1 MIVSWVAASISFAVM
16 PVRNFPSR
24 FFIRSQDRHIPTA
37 RRLKSRGSQ
46 QLLLANFEDYVN
58 RFTSHVL
65 GTIVDDFKFSYQLTT
80 LSKANAIGAA
90 TNNFL
95 EPQLRL
101 SSSSIDNYSMG
112 IPSEKL
118 VRKFN
123 LKTTKRPER
132 TRPGEE

>member
-1 MIVSWVAASISFAVM
+1 M
-16 PVRNFPSR
+16 
-24 FFIRSQDRHIPTA
+24 
-37 RRLKSRGSQ
+37 RLP
-46 QLLLANFEDYVN
+46 
-58 RFTSHVL
+58 
-65 GTIVDDFKFSYQLTT
+65 IVDNFKFSYQLTT

-123 LKTTKRPER
+123 LKNNKEARENQT
-132 TRPGEE
+132 G